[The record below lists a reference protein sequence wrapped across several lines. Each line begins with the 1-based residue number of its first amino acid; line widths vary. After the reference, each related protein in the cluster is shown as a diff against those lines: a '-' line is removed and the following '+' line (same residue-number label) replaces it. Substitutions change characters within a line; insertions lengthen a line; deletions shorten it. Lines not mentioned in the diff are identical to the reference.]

1 MKGLLSNILRPK
13 TIDQVIGQSHLL
25 GDNSLIKQ
33 MVKNKTLYSLIF
45 YGYPG
50 IGKSSISYALVND
63 LNVPYQVF
71 NAFKLLRQQ
80 NYLKDDILSSLK
92 KFID

>member
-1 MKGLLSNILRPK
+1 MRELLATVLRPK

-25 GDNSLIKQ
+25 GSNSLIKQ

-71 NAFKLLRQQ
+71 NASIDKKEKLIQIIETA
-80 NYLKDDILSSLK
+80 KLSK
-92 KFID
+92 G